1 MAINYGGYAQ
11 SYAGNFAQDA
21 ANLSNKLGIAL
32 QTAMVRK
39 KENEKNIVQ
48 QAYQDALGG
57 DFMGGNML
65 QMMSKDP
72 SEWGDVDSTGI
83 TNPFDSYNQWKA
95 TITPGS
101 QSEKYARELGL
112 LNPISWIQ
120 NRQAYSQAVAPSIGN
135 KIIQHQSQG
144 NKSDAQM
151 REWIGKKGLGTFIKS
166 NFSDTTNP
174 AHNQLQMWA
183 TPEVT
188 LGQQFQNLGRY
199 FTEGW
204 TPGGAL
210 AVGTAAATAPV
221 WGPSAM
227 KGAQWVGSKIPGM
240 STLASRYA
248 KTGPVGAVGAG
259 IAASQLAGQAGHA
272 IGGEVGEQTAEAIAS
287 GGITAGLGALQKY
300 VNTHGYSKLMKLVVK
315 KKGKSFAMK
324 TLGKLGLGLI
334 GGGATGGIATAA
346 MAAWTAKDLYEVVQL
361 ISSETSK

>member
-1 MAINYGGYAQ
+1 MAVTSTIMYCTERDIQDVYPNISAFDLKRRILGWKVLSTDKYIADNTGLITQLFMNSQDLGVAQ
-11 SYAGNFAQDA
+11 SSA
-21 ANLSNKLGIAL
+21 
-32 QTAMVRK
+32 
-39 KENEKNIVQ
+39 
-48 QAYQDALGG
+48 
-57 DFMGGNML
+57 
-65 QMMSKDP
+65 
-72 SEWGDVDSTGI
+72 GDV
-83 TNPFDSYNQWKA
+83 N
-95 TITPGS
+95 
-101 QSEKYARELGL
+101 
-112 LNPISWIQ
+112 
-120 NRQAYSQAVAPSIGN
+120 
-135 KIIQHQSQG
+135 
-144 NKSDAQM
+144 
-151 REWIGKKGLGTFIKS
+151 S
-166 NFSDTTNP
+166 NYKWYYLAEDDRVYFFSDTTNP

-210 AVGTAAATAPV
+210 AVGTAAATSPV